1 MMCAWSF
8 ERRTESEA
16 IPGALWGQL
25 RRSDGVM
32 DDRRRKDETRGK
44 ALMGSAGLKVPESTA
59 QPMHLLWLATID
71 LARGADYR
79 SSGGKH
85 QLALSWSACRLAA
98 GHFFLGIGERMNPL
112 TLARA
117 HGVANLVGGLW
128 PLLHLH
134 SFEAVF
140 GPKTDRWLVKTV
152 SGLLIVNGLTQL
164 RTTASLENIAQA
176 RRLGVG
182 TAAVLAVID
191 LIYVPAVRISKMY
204 LIDAAVEIG
213 WIMAWLTS
221 EPASS

>member
-98 GHFFLGIGERMNPL
+98 GHFFL
-112 TLARA
+112 A
-117 HGVANLVGGLW
+117 
-128 PLLHLH
+128 
-134 SFEAVF
+134 S
-140 GPKTDRWLVKTV
+140 V
-152 SGLLIVNGLTQL
+152 SV
-164 RTTASLENIAQA
+164 
-176 RRLGVG
+176 
-182 TAAVLAVID
+182 
-191 LIYVPAVRISKMY
+191 
-204 LIDAAVEIG
+204 
-213 WIMAWLTS
+213 
-221 EPASS
+221 